1 MLEFFGLL
9 VKLFY
14 LSIAMIFYA
23 IFNLLASAGAYH
35 QNKDMPGNDFIFVS
49 AVCSLIAIPMLFGA
63 YPAAIVTWMG
73 GLVSLFIG
81 SKKNHE
87 ATDEFNPTF
96 YFINL
101 TFGVLI
107 AVFMIVIFSG
117 S

>member
-9 VKLFY
+9 LKLLY

-23 IFNLLASAGAYH
+23 IFNLLASAGAYRKD
-35 QNKDMPGNDFIFVS
+35 KDMPGNDFIFVS
-49 AVCSLIAIPMLFGA
+49 AVCSLVAIPMLFGA
-63 YPAAIVTWMG
+63 YPAAIVTWVG

-87 ATDEFNPTF
+87 ANDEFNPTF
-96 YFINL
+96 NFINL

>member
-9 VKLFY
+9 LKLFY
-14 LSIAMIFYA
+14 LSIAMIFYT
-23 IFNLLASAGAYH
+23 IFNLFASAGAYH
-35 QNKDMPGNDFIFVS
+35 QDKDMPGNDFIFVS
-49 AVCSLIAIPMLFGA
+49 AVCALVAIPMLFSA
-63 YPAAIVTWMG
+63 YPAAIVTWVA

-87 ATDEFNPTF
+87 ASDEFNPTF

-107 AVFMIVIFSG
+107 AVFMIVLFSG

>member
-1 MLEFFGLL
+1 MAEAIGLL
-9 VKLFY
+9 VKLVY
-14 LSIAMIFYA
+14 LSVGIIIYTL
-23 IFNLLASAGAYH
+23 FNLFAFFRTK
-35 QNKDMPGNDFIFVS
+35 NTPGNDFIFVS

-63 YPAAIVTWMG
+63 YPAAIVTWVG

-107 AVFMIVIFSG
+107 AVFMIVLFLG

>member
-1 MLEFFGLL
+1 MAEAIGLL
-9 VKLFY
+9 VKLVY
-14 LSIAMIFYA
+14 LSVGIIIYTL
-23 IFNLLASAGAYH
+23 FNLFAFFRTK
-35 QNKDMPGNDFIFVS
+35 NTPGNDFIFVS

-63 YPAAIVTWMG
+63 YPAAIVTWVG

-107 AVFMIVIFSG
+107 AVFMIVLFLG
-117 S
+117 